1 VREHDG
7 RENHEEQEHH
17 GRGAQSDP
25 DGAPSLGRRSGIL
38 RHGLPIPGMLL
49 WSIPG
54 IDGMGFFGAGVAAG
68 FAAGFGVDVAA
79 GFFAEACVDFV
90 AVPRLDADDLVD
102 REVDRDVD
110 LEAAGAA
117 ARRAGWLGDG
127 IAMPGMAPVPIVV
140 PSPEGTRASMSRSTG
155 SVIARSRITGSA
167 IIRAWIANTSADT
180 LSEDGE
186 LAIADMPVPVIPMA
200 EWSIPGM
207 LPMLLM
213 GMLPVLL
220 VGMLAML
227 PMEWAPSAVFV
238 IALFASGPQTM
249 VSDLASV
256 TEA

>member
-1 VREHDG
+1 M
-7 RENHEEQEHH
+7 
-17 GRGAQSDP
+17 
-25 DGAPSLGRRSGIL
+25 L
-38 RHGLPIPGMLL
+38 RHGLPIPGMLP
-49 WSIPG
+49 WSMPG
-54 IDGMGFFGAGVAAG
+54 IDGIGFFGAGVAAG
-68 FAAGFGVDVAA
+68 FGAGFGAGAVAGFFVEACAGFGV
-79 GFFAEACVDFV
+79 E
-90 AVPRLDADDLVD
+90 PRRLDAEDDLGVG
-102 REVDRDVD
+102 RDVV
-110 LEAAGAA
+110 LGAAGVAS
-117 ARRAGWLGDG
+117 RRAACDG

-140 PSPEGTRASMSRSTG
+140 PSAEGTRASMSRSTG

>member
-1 VREHDG
+1 MREHDG
-7 RENHEEQEHH
+7 RENHEEQERH
-17 GRGAQSDP
+17 GGGVPSDP
-25 DGAPSLGRRSGIL
+25 DGAPWLGRRSGIL

-167 IIRAWIANTSADT
+167 IMRAWIVSTNADT
-180 LSEDGE
+180 LSEDSE
-186 LAIADMPVPVIPMA
+186 PAIAGMPVPVIPMA
-200 EWSIPGM
+200 EWSIPAMLPMGLLPVLRMGM
-207 LPMLLM
+207 LPMS
-213 GMLPVLL
+213 
-220 VGMLAML
+220 AMAC
-227 PMEWAPSAVFV
+227 APGAVFAV
-238 IALFASGPQTM
+238 ALFASGPQTM

-256 TEA
+256 AEA

>member
-1 VREHDG
+1 MREHDG
-7 RENHEEQEHH
+7 REGREEQECY
-17 GRGAQSDP
+17 GGGAPSDP
-25 DGAPSLGRRSGIL
+25 DGTPSVGRYRGIL

-49 WSIPG
+49 WSMPG

-68 FAAGFGVDVAA
+68 FAAGFRTGVAA
-79 GFFAEACVDFV
+79 GFFAEPCVDFA

-102 REVDRDVD
+102 REVDRDVVLGTAD
-110 LEAAGAA
+110 AV

-140 PSPEGTRASMSRSTG
+140 ASPEGTRASMSRSTG

-167 IIRAWIANTSADT
+167 IIRAWIANTSEDT

-200 EWSIPGM
+200 EWSILGM